1 MFVNDKLVYLTALT
15 SGIQAVIL
23 GKSKKKMVA
32 RMLFNSIS
40 KQVLRACMGA

>member
-1 MFVNDKLVYLTALT
+1 MFINDKLVYLTPLT

-32 RMLFNSIS
+32 RMFFNSIS
-40 KQVLRACMGA
+40 KQVLRAFMAA